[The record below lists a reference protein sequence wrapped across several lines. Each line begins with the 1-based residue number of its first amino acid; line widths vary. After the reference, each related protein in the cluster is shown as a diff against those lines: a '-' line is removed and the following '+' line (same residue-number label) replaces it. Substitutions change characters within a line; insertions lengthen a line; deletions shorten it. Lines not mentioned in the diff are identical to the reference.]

1 MDSFHKQHEK
11 KCEDPFSVLSSS
23 SNRTVKY
30 VKSLL
35 SGKYREKSHCFTV
48 EGRKMVSEAMSS
60 GFPVDMLL
68 FSETRAGSASDP
80 DPLLSLAWEKSI
92 PWKITTD
99 RIFRTVSDTQTPQ
112 GVLAVVREKDT
123 SPEEI
128 IGPSPGFLVIL
139 DGLRDPGNVGTIVR
153 TVDAAGGKGVILIHD
168 CADPYQPKVVR
179 ATMGSVFRVP
189 VAHRCETEEVT
200 DRLVRFGYHVLTSH
214 LEGSDLFQ
222 WQGGYDRT
230 ALVIG
235 NESRGVSRQMMD
247 RADSLVKI
255 PMTGGA
261 ESLNASVAAGILIYE
276 IFRKGRNMDK

>member
-11 KCEDPFSVLSSS
+11 QCEDPFSVLSSP
-23 SNRTVKY
+23 SNRTVKN

-35 SGKYREKSHCFTV
+35 SGKYREKSHRFLV
-48 EGRKMVSEAMSS
+48 EGRKMVSEAMSC
-60 GFPVDMLL
+60 GYPVDMLL
-68 FSETRAGSASDP
+68 FSETGAGSASDA
-80 DPLLSLAWEKSI
+80 DPLLSFAIKKNI
-92 PWKITTD
+92 PWRIATD

-112 GVLAVVREKDT
+112 GVLAVVRERES

-128 IGPSPGFLVIL
+128 IGQSPGFLVIL
-139 DGLRDPGNVGTIVR
+139 DGVRDPGNVGTIMR
-153 TVDAAGGKGVILIHD
+153 TVDAAGGNGVILIHD

-189 VAHRCETEEVT
+189 VVRRCETEEVT

-214 LEGSDLFQ
+214 LDGSDLFQ

-235 NESRGVSRQMMD
+235 NESHGVSRQMMD
-247 RADSLVKI
+247 LADSLVKI
-255 PMTGGA
+255 PMVGGA
-261 ESLNASVAAGILIYE
+261 ESLNVSVAAGILIYE
-276 IFRKGRNMDK
+276 IFRKRRKVDG

>member
-1 MDSFHKQHEK
+1 MDSFRKQHEK
-11 KCEDPFSVLSSS
+11 QREDPFLVLSSP
-23 SNRTVKY
+23 SNHTVKY

-35 SGKYREKSHCFTV
+35 SGKYREKNHCFSV

-60 GFPVDMLL
+60 GFSVDMLL
-68 FSETRAGSASDP
+68 FSETGAGPASDP
-80 DPLLSLAWEKSI
+80 DPLLTLAGRKNI
-92 PWKITTD
+92 PWRITTD

-112 GVLAVVREKDT
+112 GVLAVVREKDY

-128 IGPSPGFLVIL
+128 IGQSPGFLVIL
-139 DGLRDPGNVGTIVR
+139 DGVRDPGNVGTIVR

-179 ATMGSVFRVP
+179 GTMGSVFRVP
-189 VAHRCETEEVT
+189 VVRCETEEVT
-200 DRLVRFGYHVLTSH
+200 DRLVHLGYHVLASH

-247 RADSLVKI
+247 LADSLVKI